1 MPKLVSF
8 EYSSGYF
15 SYATTSKVE
24 AATALAAQVV
34 THPTSTVRRY
44 HTRIFICVA
53 LSILMAS
60 EAGGSPVVP
69 TDIDSPNAVDQYALF
84 VGDTFAYDDN
94 VFRIPQTLTNISSLL
109 SPNASR
115 QDHINTVSVGTYD
128 QWFRAR
134 QQLALN
140 VQFGENYFDRNKY
153 LDNTSANGSLVW
165 TWQFAD
171 AISGDL
177 GGEYIRQLANSSQTL
192 FYGKDLVGSAS
203 EYADARY
210 QIGSTWDVFGGIRAS
225 ETTNSAVELH
235 INNYHSKSVN
245 AGFEYLIRDSDKVG
259 IEYLYADARA
269 VQNVAEIRFAGQDYN
284 EERARLTAHYELDDK
299 TQIDAE
305 GGYLKRYYPN
315 TDVGAFSGDVWRFSL
330 SWQTTDKTRLSFSAW
345 RDLEAYLD
353 AESNYF
359 VARGESIS
367 PTWTP
372 SEKISVNAS
381 AQWVT
386 QDYIASSPV
395 FLTLGERHDTLHTQQ
410 LSVVY
415 TPIQSVTFTLSYDHE
430 GHSSTVEFF
439 SYGDRLWTGSIRVTF

>member
-1 MPKLVSF
+1 MLLKQIVPPAIKVKHHERTEKGANSQAMPKLVSF

-140 VQFGENYFDRNKY
+140 VQFGENYFDRN
-153 LDNTSANGSLVW
+153 
-165 TWQFAD
+165 
-171 AISGDL
+171 
-177 GGEYIRQLANSSQTL
+177 
-192 FYGKDLVGSAS
+192 
-203 EYADARY
+203 
-210 QIGSTWDVFGGIRAS
+210 
-225 ETTNSAVELH
+225 
-235 INNYHSKSVN
+235 
-245 AGFEYLIRDSDKVG
+245 
-259 IEYLYADARA
+259 
-269 VQNVAEIRFAGQDYN
+269 
-284 EERARLTAHYELDDK
+284 
-299 TQIDAE
+299 
-305 GGYLKRYYPN
+305 
-315 TDVGAFSGDVWRFSL
+315 
-330 SWQTTDKTRLSFSAW
+330 
-345 RDLEAYLD
+345 
-353 AESNYF
+353 
-359 VARGESIS
+359 
-367 PTWTP
+367 
-372 SEKISVNAS
+372 
-381 AQWVT
+381 
-386 QDYIASSPV
+386 
-395 FLTLGERHDTLHTQQ
+395 
-410 LSVVY
+410 
-415 TPIQSVTFTLSYDHE
+415 
-430 GHSSTVEFF
+430 
-439 SYGDRLWTGSIRVTF
+439 